1 MLKAQYSKV
10 YDMFDEYPAP
20 SYKLTNQAII
30 KHFCSKNTLSNNMLY
45 KPQMIKGI
53 FDQATIKQI
62 HKN

>member
-1 MLKAQYSKV
+1 MLKAQCSKV

-30 KHFCSKNTLSNNMLY
+30 KHFFQKTLFQTICY
-45 KPQMIKGI
+45 IKTQMIKDI